1 MQRVAVVSAEGKPL
15 MPTKPSKARKLV
27 RDGKAIGKWDKL
39 NQYYIQL
46 KFTPS
51 GEDTQPISCG
61 IDPGKN
67 YGSVGIQSSQA
78 TLFTSHIFLPFETV
92 KKRMEQRALMR
103 RNRRGRRINRK
114 LPYSQRAHRQTRF
127 SNRKQ
132 AKLPPSIRANCQL
145 LLRVVTELAKVY
157 PISSIV
163 YEYCKADVDLTSG
176 RKKAKSG
183 FGFSPVM
190 VGQAWLLKQL
200 SEIGRKV
207 LPPRTRMLRSE
218 RATLVTK
225 KLGWQTSNLRKHLKL
240 TKQKY
245 SKGDITPA
253 THAVDAVSLASFA
266 FIDYVPFENSEG
278 RGHCWVGQVAITDAP
293 FFVIRRPPIS
303 RRQLHLMVFSKGGKR
318 RKYGGTVTRH
328 GIRKGDL
335 VATERKNIKVEG
347 RSGFEGQPNRLVE
360 YIGWCSGDTETR
372 ISVSDSNW
380 KRLGQFS
387 KNKTRLIKRSTG
399 LICKQL
405 TRGRRFLPTLI
416 SPKYSVGLHA
426 EEG

>member
-1 MQRVAVVSAEGKPL
+1 MQKRVPVVSAEGKPL

-46 KFTPS
+46 TFTPS
-51 GEDTQPISCG
+51 GEETQPISCG
-61 IDPGKN
+61 IDPGKH
-67 YGSVGIQSSQA
+67 YGSVGVQSTKA

-114 LPYSQRAHRQTRF
+114 LPYELRAHRQKRF

-132 AKLPPSIRANCQL
+132 GKLPPSIRANCQL

-157 PISSIV
+157 PISSIT

-176 RKKAKSG
+176 RKQAKSG
-183 FGFSPVM
+183 RGFSPVM
-190 VGQAWLLKQL
+190 VGQKWILEQL
-200 SEIGRKV
+200 SNIA
-207 LPPRTRMLRSE
+207 S
-218 RATLVTK
+218 VTK
-225 KLGWQTSNLRKHLKL
+225 KLGWQTSNLRKHLGL
-240 TKQKY
+240 TKQKH
-245 SKGDITPA
+245 SKRDIIPA
-253 THAVDAVSLASFA
+253 THAVDGVTLASFA
-266 FIDYVPFENSEG
+266 FIDYLPFNNSEG
-278 RGHCWVGQVAITDAP
+278 RGHSWQGNVSITDAP

-303 RRQLHLMVFSKGGKR
+303 RRQLHLMVFAKGGKR

-335 VATERKNIKVEG
+335 VIAERKGI
-347 RSGFEGQPNRLVE
+347 E
-360 YIGWCSGDTETR
+360 YVGWCSGDTKTQ

-387 KNKTRLIKRSTG
+387 KNKTRLLKRSTG

-405 TRGRRFLPTLI
+405 IGEQRFLPTLTANA
-416 SPKYSVGLHA
+416 V
-426 EEG
+426 

>member
-1 MQRVAVVSAEGKPL
+1 MARHLGLGGRRDIKLYSEDYLLNRVPVVSAEGKPL

-27 RDGKAIGKWDKL
+27 RDGKAIGKWNKL
-39 NQYYIQL
+39 NQYYIQI

-51 GEDTQPISCG
+51 GEETQPISCG
-61 IDPGKN
+61 IDPGKH
-67 YGSVGIQSSQA
+67 YGSVGIQSSKV

-114 LPYSQRAHRQTRF
+114 LPYELRAHRQKRF

-132 AKLPPSIRANCQL
+132 GHRPHGGQLEFNSSFRGGKLPPSIRANCQL
-145 LLRVVTELAKVY
+145 LFRVTTELAKVY

-176 RKKAKSG
+176 RKRARSG
-183 FGFSPVM
+183 KGFSPVM
-190 VGQAWLLKQL
+190 VGQKWILEQL
-200 SEIGRKV
+200 SSI
-207 LPPRTRMLRSE
+207 
-218 RATLVTK
+218 ATVTK
-225 KLGWQTSNLRKHLKL
+225 KLGWQTSNLRKHLGLK
-240 TKQKY
+240 KQKQ

-253 THAVDAVSLASFA
+253 THAVDAVTLASFT
-266 FIDYVPFENSEG
+266 FTDYLPFENDKG
-278 RGHCWVGQVAITDAP
+278 RGHCWKGKVAITDAP
-293 FFVIRRPPIS
+293 FYVIRRPPIS
-303 RRQLHLMVFSKGGKR
+303 RRQLHLMVFAKDGKR

-335 VATERKNIKVEG
+335 VITERKG
-347 RSGFEGQPNRLVE
+347 TE
-360 YIGWCSGDTETR
+360 YIGWCSGDTKSQ

-387 KNKTRLIKRSTG
+387 NNKTRLLKRSTG

-405 TRGRRFLPTLI
+405 IGGRHFLPTLTANA
-416 SPKYSVGLHA
+416 V
-426 EEG
+426 

>member
-1 MQRVAVVSAEGKPL
+1 MQRVPVVSAEGKPL
-15 MPTKPSKARKLV
+15 MPCKPSKARKLV
-27 RDGKAIGKWDKL
+27 RDGKAIGKFNQL

-46 KFTPS
+46 TFVPS
-51 GEDTQPISCG
+51 GEDTQPIGCG
-61 IDPGKN
+61 IDPGLH
-67 YGSVGIQSSQA
+67 YGSVGIQSSKA

-103 RNRRGRRINRK
+103 RNRRGRRINRQV
-114 LPYSQRAHRQTRF
+114 SFEERAHRQCRF

-132 AKLPPSIRANCQL
+132 GKLSPSIQANCQL
-145 LLRVVTELAKVY
+145 LVRIVTELASVY
-157 PISSIV
+157 PVSSII

-183 FGFSPVM
+183 SCFSPVM
-190 VGQAWLLKQL
+190 VGQVWILKQL
-200 SEIGRKV
+200 SSIA
-207 LPPRTRMLRSE
+207 P
-218 RATLVTK
+218 VTK
-225 KLGWQTSNLRKHLKL
+225 KLGWQTSNLRKHLGL
-240 TKQKY
+240 AKQKY

-253 THAVDAVSLASFA
+253 THAVDAVTLASFA
-266 FIDYVPFENSEG
+266 FIDYLPFENSGG
-278 RGHCWVGQVAITDAP
+278 RGHCWQGNVSISNAP

-303 RRQLHLMVFSKGGKR
+303 RRQLHLMVFAPGGKR

-328 GIRKGDL
+328 GIRKGDYV
-335 VATERKNIKVEG
+335 VAERKGIK
-347 RSGFEGQPNRLVE
+347 
-360 YIGWCSGDTETR
+360 YYGWCSGDTATQ

-387 KNKTRLIKRSTG
+387 KNKTRLLRRSTG

-405 TRGRRFLPTLI
+405 IGGRRFLPTLI
-416 SPKYSVGLHA
+416 APQYRVGLHA

>member
-1 MQRVAVVSAEGKPL
+1 M
-15 MPTKPSKARKLV
+15 
-27 RDGKAIGKWDKL
+27 RDGKAVGKWNKL

-46 KFTPS
+46 TFTPS
-51 GEDTQPISCG
+51 GEETQPISCG
-61 IDPGKN
+61 IDPGKH
-67 YGSVGIQSSQA
+67 YGSVGIQSSKF
-78 TLFTSHIFLPFETV
+78 TLFTSHIFLPFEKV

-114 LPYSQRAHRQTRF
+114 LPFVDRAHRQRRF

-132 AKLPPSIRANCQL
+132 SKLPPSIRANCQL

-157 PISSIV
+157 PISSIA

-183 FGFSPVM
+183 KGFSPVM
-190 VGQAWLLKQL
+190 VGQAWILKQL
-200 SEIGRKV
+200 SKIA
-207 LPPRTRMLRSE
+207 P
-218 RATLVTK
+218 VTK
-225 KLGWQTSNLRKHLKL
+225 KLGWQTSNLRKHLGL
-240 TKQKY
+240 TKQKH

-253 THAVDAVSLASFA
+253 THGIDAVTLASFA
-266 FIDYVPFENSEG
+266 FIDYLPFENSKG
-278 RGHCWVGQVAITDAP
+278 RGHCWQGKVSITDAP

-303 RRQLHLMVFSKGGKR
+303 RRQLHLMVFVKGGKR
-318 RKYGGTVTRH
+318 RKYGGTITRH

-335 VATERKNIKVEG
+335 VVAERKG
-347 RSGFEGQPNRLVE
+347 VE
-360 YIGWCSGDTETR
+360 YMGWCSGDTKSQ

-387 KNKTRLIKRSTG
+387 KNKTRLLKRSTG

-405 TRGRRFLPTLI
+405 IGGRAFLP
-416 SPKYSVGLHA
+416 SA
-426 EEG
+426 

>member
-1 MQRVAVVSAEGKPL
+1 MNRVPVVSKEGKPL
-15 MPTKPSKARKLV
+15 MPCKASKSRRLV
-27 RDGKAIGKWDKL
+27 RDGKAVGKWDKL

-46 KFTPS
+46 TFTPS
-51 GEDTQPISCG
+51 GEETQPISCG
-61 IDPGKN
+61 IDPGKH
-67 YGSVGIQSSQA
+67 YGSVGIQSSKF
-78 TLFTSHIFLPFETV
+78 TLFTSHIFLPFEQV

-103 RNRRGRRINRK
+103 RNRRGRRIDRK
-114 LPYSQRAHRQTRF
+114 IPYNQRAHRQCRF
-127 SNRKQ
+127 NNRKQ
-132 AKLPPSIRANCQL
+132 SKLPPSIRANCQL

-157 PISSIV
+157 PISSIA

-183 FGFSPVM
+183 KGFSPVM
-190 VGQAWLLKQL
+190 VGQAWILKQL
-200 SEIGRKV
+200 SK
-207 LPPRTRMLRSE
+207 LAP
-218 RATLVTK
+218 VTK
-225 KLGWQTSNLRKHLKL
+225 KLGWQTSNLRKHLGL
-240 TKQKY
+240 TKQKH

-253 THAVDAVSLASFA
+253 THAVDALSLASFA
-266 FIDYVPFENSEG
+266 FIDYLPFENSEG
-278 RGHCWVGQVAITDAP
+278 RGHCWVGQVSITDAP

-303 RRQLHLMVFSKGGKR
+303 RRQLHLMVFAKGGKR

-335 VATERKNIKVEG
+335 VVAERKKI
-347 RSGFEGQPNRLVE
+347 E
-360 YIGWCSGDTETR
+360 YIGWCSGDTATQ

-405 TRGRRFLPTLI
+405 TGGRRFLPTLI
-416 SPKYSVGLHA
+416 APQYRVGLHA
-426 EEG
+426 EER

>member
-27 RDGKAIGKWDKL
+27 RDAQAIGKWDKL

-132 AKLPPSIRANCQL
+132 AKLPPSIRGNCQL

-183 FGFSPVM
+183 LGFTPVM
-190 VGQAWLLKQL
+190 VGQAWILKQL
-200 SEIGRKV
+200 SEI
-207 LPPRTRMLRSE
+207 
-218 RATLVTK
+218 ALVTK

-245 SKGDITPA
+245 SKGDITTA
-253 THAVDAVSLASFA
+253 THAVDGVSLASFA

-335 VATERKNIKVEG
+335 VATQRKNI
-347 RSGFEGQPNRLVE
+347 E
-360 YIGWCSGDTETR
+360 YIGWCSGDTAT
-372 ISVSDSNW
+372 
-380 KRLGQFS
+380 
-387 KNKTRLIKRSTG
+387 
-399 LICKQL
+399 
-405 TRGRRFLPTLI
+405 
-416 SPKYSVGLHA
+416 
-426 EEG
+426 

>member
-1 MQRVAVVSAEGKPL
+1 MQRVPVVSTFGKPL
-15 MPTKPSKARKLV
+15 MPTKPAKARKLV
-27 RDGKAIGKWDKL
+27 RDDKAIGKWDKL

-46 KFTPS
+46 TFTPS
-51 GEDTQPISCG
+51 GEETQPISCG
-61 IDPGKN
+61 IDPGKH
-67 YGSVGIQSSQA
+67 YGSVGIQSRKF

-114 LPYSQRAHRQTRF
+114 LSFAQRTHRQCRF

-132 AKLPPSIRANCQL
+132 GKLPPSIRANCQL
-145 LLRVVTELAKVY
+145 LLRVTTELAKVY

-176 RKKAKSG
+176 RRKSRSG
-183 FGFSPVM
+183 KGFSPVM
-190 VGQAWLLKQL
+190 VGQTWILKQL
-200 SEIGRKV
+200 SNIA
-207 LPPRTRMLRSE
+207 P
-218 RATLVTK
+218 VTK
-225 KLGWQTSNLRKHLKL
+225 KLGWQTSNLRKHFGLP
-240 TKQKY
+240 KQKH
-245 SKGDITPA
+245 SKGDVIPA
-253 THAVDAVSLASFA
+253 THAVDAVTLASFA
-266 FIDYVPFENSEG
+266 FTDYLPFENSDG
-278 RGHCWVGQVAITDAP
+278 RGHCWQGQVTITNAP

-303 RRQLHLMVFSKGGKR
+303 RRQLHLMVFAKGGIR

-335 VATERKNIKVEG
+335 VLTERKGI
-347 RSGFEGQPNRLVE
+347 E
-360 YIGWCSGDTETR
+360 YKGWCSGDTKTQ

-405 TRGRRFLPTLI
+405 HGRRRFLPTLI
-416 SPKYSVGLHA
+416 ASA
-426 EEG
+426 I

>member
-1 MQRVAVVSAEGKPL
+1 MNRVPVVSKEGKPL

-46 KFTPS
+46 TIEPS
-51 GEDTQPISCG
+51 GTNTQPVSCG

-67 YGSVGIQSSQA
+67 FGSVGVQSNKF

-114 LPYSQRAHRQTRF
+114 LSFKLRAHRQKRF
-127 SNRKQ
+127 DNRKQ
-132 AKLPPSIRANCQL
+132 SKLAPSIRSNCQL
-145 LLRVVTELAKVY
+145 LLRVVTELTKVY
-157 PISSIV
+157 PISSII
-163 YEYCKADVDLTSG
+163 YEYVKADVDLTSG
-176 RKKAKSG
+176 RKSAKSG
-183 FGFSPVM
+183 KGFSPVM
-190 VGQAWLLKQL
+190 VGQKWILEQL
-200 SEIGRKV
+200 SK
-207 LPPRTRMLRSE
+207 LAP
-218 RATLVTK
+218 VTK
-225 KLGWQTSNLRKHLKL
+225 KLGWQTSNLRKHLGLK
-240 TKQKY
+240 KQKY
-245 SKGDITPA
+245 SKGDVTPA
-253 THAVDAVSLASFA
+253 THAVDAVTLASFA
-266 FIDYVPFENSEG
+266 FIDYLPFDREGCRRLVGISNRGVENSGG
-278 RGHCWVGQVAITDAP
+278 RGHYWEGSVTITDAP

-303 RRQLHLMVFSKGGKR
+303 RRQLHLMVFAKGGKR

-335 VATERKNIKVEG
+335 VITERKGVG
-347 RSGFEGQPNRLVE
+347 
-360 YIGWCSGDTETR
+360 YIGWCSGDTATQ

-387 KNKTRLIKRSTG
+387 QNKTRLLRRSTG

-405 TRGRRFLPTLI
+405 IGGARITLI
-416 SPKYSVGLHA
+416 TKSESLLRA
-426 EEG
+426 NAR

>member
-1 MQRVAVVSAEGKPL
+1 MNRVPVVSAEGKPL

-27 RDGKAIGKWDKL
+27 KSGKAVGKWSKL

-46 KFTPS
+46 TFSPS
-51 GEDTQPISCG
+51 GEDTQSISCG
-61 IDPGKN
+61 IDPGKH
-67 YGSVGIQSSQA
+67 YGSVGIQSSKF
-78 TLFTSHIFLPFETV
+78 TLLTSHIFLPFETV

-103 RNRRGRRINRK
+103 SSRRGRRINRK
-114 LPYSQRAHRQTRF
+114 LPYELRAHRQCRF

-145 LLRVVTELAKVY
+145 LLRVVTELSKVY
-157 PISSIV
+157 PINSIV

-183 FGFSPVM
+183 SCFSPVM
-190 VGQAWLLKQL
+190 VGQAWILKQL
-200 SEIGRKV
+200 SNIA
-207 LPPRTRMLRSE
+207 PI
-218 RATLVTK
+218 TK
-225 KLGWQTSNLRKHLKL
+225 KLGWQTSNLRKHLGL
-240 TKQKY
+240 TKQKHF
-245 SKGDITPA
+245 KGDITPA
-253 THAVDAVSLASFA
+253 THAVDAVTLASFA
-266 FIDYVPFENSEG
+266 FIDYLPYENSEG
-278 RGHCWVGQVAITDAP
+278 RGHTWKGQVTVTDAP

-335 VATERKNIKVEG
+335 VVAERKGVK
-347 RSGFEGQPNRLVE
+347 
-360 YIGWCSGDTETR
+360 YIGWCSGDTKSQV
-372 ISVSDSNW
+372 SVSDSNW

-387 KNKTRLIKRSTG
+387 KNKTRLLKRSTG

-405 TRGRRFLPTLI
+405 IGGRRFFPTLI
-416 SPKYSVGLHA
+416 SPKYSAGLHA

>member
-1 MQRVAVVSAEGKPL
+1 MRVPVVSANGKPL

-27 RDGKAIGKWDKL
+27 RDGKAVGKWDKL

-51 GEDTQPISCG
+51 GEETQPISCG
-61 IDPGKN
+61 IDPGKH
-67 YGSVGIQSSQA
+67 YGSVGIQSSKF

-114 LPYSQRAHRQTRF
+114 LPYELRAHRQCRF

-132 AKLPPSIRANCQL
+132 SKLPPSIRANCQL
-145 LLRVVTELAKVY
+145 LFRIVTELASVY

-183 FGFSPVM
+183 KGFSPVM
-190 VGQAWLLKQL
+190 VGQAWILEQL
-200 SEIGRKV
+200 SKIA
-207 LPPRTRMLRSE
+207 P
-218 RATLVTK
+218 VTK
-225 KLGWQTSNLRKHLKL
+225 KLGWQTSNLRKHLGL
-240 TKQKY
+240 IKQKH

-253 THAVDAVSLASFA
+253 THAVDALTLASFA
-266 FIDYVPFENSEG
+266 FIDYLPFDNSEG
-278 RGHCWVGQVAITDAP
+278 RGHTWQGKVDITDAP

-303 RRQLHLMVFSKGGKR
+303 RRQLHLMVFAKGGKR

-328 GIRKGDL
+328 GIRKGDYV
-335 VATERKNIKVEG
+335 VAERKGIK
-347 RSGFEGQPNRLVE
+347 
-360 YIGWCSGDTETR
+360 YYGWCSGDTATQ

-387 KNKTRLIKRSTG
+387 KNKTRLIQRSTG

-405 TRGRRFLPTLI
+405 TGGRRFLPTLYCA
-416 SPKYSVGLHA
+416 SN
-426 EEG
+426 

>member
-1 MQRVAVVSAEGKPL
+1 MQRVPVVSQSGKPL

-27 RDGKAIGKWDKL
+27 RDGKAICKWDKL

-46 KFTPS
+46 TFTPL
-51 GEDTQPISCG
+51 GEETQPISCG
-61 IDPGKN
+61 IDPGKH
-67 YGSVGIQSSQA
+67 YGSLGIQSSKF

-92 KKRMEQRALMR
+92 KKRMEQRGMMR

-114 LPYSQRAHRQTRF
+114 LPFVQRAHRQCRF

-132 AKLPPSIRANCQL
+132 GKLPPSIRANCQL
-145 LLRVVTELAKVY
+145 LLRVVTELSKIY
-157 PISSIV
+157 PINSIV

-183 FGFSPVM
+183 KGFSPVM

-200 SEIGRKV
+200 AKLAPII
-207 LPPRTRMLRSE
+207 
-218 RATLVTK
+218 K
-225 KLGWQTSNLRKHLKL
+225 KLGWQTSNLRKHLGL
-240 TKQKY
+240 EKQKH

-253 THAVDAVSLASFA
+253 THAVDAVTLASFA
-266 FIDYVPFENSEG
+266 FTDYLPFENSGG
-278 RGHCWVGQVAITDAP
+278 RGHCWQGKVAITDAP

-303 RRQLHLMVFSKGGKR
+303 RRQLHLMVFAKGGVR
-318 RKYGGTVTRH
+318 RKYGGTVT
-328 GIRKGDL
+328 GQGLRKGDL
-335 VATERKNIKVEG
+335 VVAERKGI
-347 RSGFEGQPNRLVE
+347 E
-360 YIGWCSGDTETR
+360 YVGWCSGDTKTQV
-372 ISVSDSNW
+372 SVSDSNW

-405 TRGRRFLPTLI
+405 HGGRRGDP
-416 SPKYSVGLHA
+416 H
-426 EEG
+426 